1 MRLTGYTKTIFR
13 PDCNPS
19 FESVHCVA
27 RLNEDVGDVLPYLNA
42 VLGGTQYLNDPP
54 EVMFHH
60 HGRIIKVGPREIAIN
75 ALADEQEADR
85 ILEWLKKEINQAWEN
100 RDAIT
105 PCTTG
110 MVKPKLM
117 EILKLLPRTNCK
129 KCGQPTCMAFAA
141 QVMDGGRDAAHC
153 PELNEECRAK
163 LSGYLADFAFE

>member
-1 MRLTGYTKTIFR
+1 MRLTGYTRTIFR
-13 PDCNPS
+13 PECNPS

-42 VLGGTQYLNDPP
+42 TLGGTQYLNDPP

-110 MVKPKLM
+110 KVKPKLM

-141 QVMDGGRDAAHC
+141 QMMEGGRGVEHC
-153 PELNEECRAK
+153 PELNEQYRAK
-163 LSGYLADFAFE
+163 LSGYLADFTFE